1 MQSRC
6 PFDIG
11 NGVNKYF
18 INKEFRTGFDAAAL
32 CESCDKS
39 KSKDWIDGWNY
50 YQDKMTAS
58 ETACWF

>member
-1 MQSRC
+1 M
-6 PFDIG
+6 
-11 NGVNKYF
+11 NKYF
-18 INKEFRTGFDAAAL
+18 TSKEFRAGFDAAAL

-39 KSKDWIDGWNY
+39 KSKDWIDGWNL

>member
-1 MQSRC
+1 MS
-6 PFDIG
+6 
-11 NGVNKYF
+11 KYF
-18 INKEFRTGFDAAAL
+18 TNKEFRNGFDAAAL

-39 KSKDWIDGWNY
+39 KSKNWIDGWNL